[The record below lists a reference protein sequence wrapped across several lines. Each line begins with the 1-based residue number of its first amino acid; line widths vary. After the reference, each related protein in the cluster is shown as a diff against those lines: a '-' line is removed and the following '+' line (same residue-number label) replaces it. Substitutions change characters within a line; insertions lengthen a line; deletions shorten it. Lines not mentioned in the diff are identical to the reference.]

1 MEEKE
6 VKVDDGAGT
15 QEPEKKYF
23 KMNDDL
29 IGMIRELVQLALLT
43 GTNIVDH
50 LRAIVI
56 EVAPHDK
63 RFVTVAPEYVEAYNK
78 MVEDLNRQA
87 EEKYAEMQKEAEEGY
102 LVLEAPSVNGD
113 DDPGAA
119 N

>member
-1 MEEKE
+1 MKEVEEKE
-6 VKVDDGAGT
+6 EVGV
-15 QEPEKKYF
+15 QEPEKQYF
-23 KMNDDL
+23 KMSDDL
-29 IGMIRELVQLALLT
+29 IGMVRELVQLALLT

-56 EVAPHDK
+56 EKSDTDK

-87 EEKYAEMQKEAEEGY
+87 EEKYAEMQKEAEQGY
-102 LVLEAPSVNGD
+102 LVVEAPEK
-113 DDPGAA
+113 DPTA